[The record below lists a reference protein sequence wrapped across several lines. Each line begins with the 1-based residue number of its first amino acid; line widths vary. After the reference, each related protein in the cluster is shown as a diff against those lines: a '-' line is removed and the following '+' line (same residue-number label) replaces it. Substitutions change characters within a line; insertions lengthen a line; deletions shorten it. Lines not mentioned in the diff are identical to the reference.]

1 MTTKLENIGTTG
13 WGSFFKFKILTEVRS
28 FRQVEEALSKSG
40 IAEHHNDR
48 VLIERPTASK
58 AFTRSMGYLTRA
70 CASSIPF
77 PAGSANLTWTDVNGV
92 IQSGDRNPNYSL
104 KVETIKAANTDG
116 SVSYRINISDR
127 LKASA
132 SMDHVLTAVFS
143 ADGTL
148 YIKQGV
154 NSSAWTQFGQDL
166 TTLVRDAYDKFFNN
180 YDDTDVRAVVAA
192 EVDSLLAIN
201 VMGNTTHFIAKDT
214 AGMPDNNARVVKLA
228 QFVKD
233 CGHIAG
239 VLGLDASAMTRDQLV
254 DELRI
259 SLMAEMD
266 EIEEDLDEKLN
277 TPTAVR
283 KRGEK
288 RRESLKAKKDE
299 DIDRVLSLAAYHSTV
314 LGIMAEGIQERA
326 NKLKAKANEFL
337 TKDFGDGAPV
347 VRSVAPV
354 KIATEA
360 ELIAARA
367 RIAELVKE
375 NMRKGS
381 YQGIV
386 VQPQSVSATIAN
398 IDNPFANVG

>member
-13 WGSFFKFKILTEVRS
+13 WGSFFKFKILTETRP
-28 FRQVEEALSKSG
+28 FAQVESALSKSG
-40 IAEHHNDR
+40 IAEYHNDR

-77 PAGSANLTWTDVNGV
+77 PVGSANLTWKDVNGV
-92 IQSGDRNPNYSL
+92 VQSGDRNPNYSL

-132 SMDHVLTAVFS
+132 SMDHVLTAVFTT
-143 ADGTL
+143 DGL
-148 YIKQGV
+148 IHIQQGV
-154 NSSAWTQFGQDL
+154 SGGAWNQFGADL

-180 YDDTDVRAVVAA
+180 YDDTDVRAVVGA

-214 AGMPDNNARVVKLA
+214 AMMPDNNARVVKLA

-254 DELRI
+254 DELRT
-259 SLMAEMD
+259 SLMMEMD
-266 EIEEDLDEKLN
+266 EIEEDLDVKLN
-277 TPTAVR
+277 TPTGER

-288 RRESLKAKKDE
+288 RRASLKAKKDQ
-299 DIDRVLSLAAYHSTV
+299 DIDRVLALAAYHSTV
-314 LGIMAEGIQERA
+314 LGIMADGIQERA
-326 NKLKAKANEFL
+326 AKMKAKADLFL
-337 TKDFGDGAPV
+337 TKDFGDGAPAITIQ
-347 VRSVAPV
+347 SIAPA

-360 ELIAARA
+360 ELAIARA

-375 NMRKGS
+375 NARRGS

-386 VQPQSVSATIAN
+386 VHPQTPAVAD
-398 IDNPFANVG
+398 IDSPFANVG